1 MDFKKKKMKRKG
13 EWHSAWGSAVQHRRC
28 ERGHNQGSK
37 SLQGAHPFSLD
48 LCRHPPTLRMHT
60 NLLAR
65 GRALPS
71 YTCALPSDDQCQ
83 KKKKKKIVLKGLWER
98 IGGLD
103 KVHIMPRKS
112 WRTCA
117 VRRHLTSLRSA
128 RRIFLHCAAYTVK
141 YAALSEWISLARVIF

>member
-1 MDFKKKKMKRKG
+1 MKRKG

-65 GRALPS
+65 GRVAAVSRAMNVKPRAD
-71 YTCALPSDDQCQ
+71 TNRQCNKINQQ
-83 KKKKKKIVLKGLWER
+83 KLNTAT
-98 IGGLD
+98 D
-103 KVHIMPRKS
+103 
-112 WRTCA
+112 C
-117 VRRHLTSLRSA
+117 SLRK
-128 RRIFLHCAAYTVK
+128 IND
-141 YAALSEWISLARVIF
+141 

>member
-1 MDFKKKKMKRKG
+1 MKRKG

-71 YTCALPSDDQCQ
+71 YTAHCLVTTNA
-83 KKKKKKIVLKGLWER
+83 KKKNCTQRVSLRLSSKQASYKLQVTSRQRSFKSDGPLGRTEQHGL
-98 IGGLD
+98 GF
-103 KVHIMPRKS
+103 
-112 WRTCA
+112 WRTGEFA
-117 VRRHLTSLRSA
+117 GNAQLQRWWMGRSGQRHG
-128 RRIFLHCAAYTVK
+128 
-141 YAALSEWISLARVIF
+141 

>member
-1 MDFKKKKMKRKG
+1 MERKG

-71 YTCALPSDDQCQ
+71 YTAHCLVTTNAKKK
-83 KKKKKKIVLKGLWER
+83 KKKKKKIVLKGLVSDYQSKQASVKLQVTSRQRSFKSDGPLGRTEQH
-98 IGGLD
+98 GLGF
-103 KVHIMPRKS
+103 
-112 WRTCA
+112 WRTGEFA
-117 VRRHLTSLRSA
+117 GNAQLRRWWMGRSGQ
-128 RRIFLHCAAYTVK
+128 RHG
-141 YAALSEWISLARVIF
+141 

>member
-1 MDFKKKKMKRKG
+1 MKRKG

-71 YTCALPSDDQCQ
+71 YTAHCLVTTNAK
-83 KKKKKKIVLKGLWER
+83 KKKKKKIVLKGLLKNSIQEQQFSALEDY
-98 IGGLD
+98 IETS
-103 KVHIMPRKS
+103 IMLQYNS
-112 WRTCA
+112 
-117 VRRHLTSLRSA
+117 
-128 RRIFLHCAAYTVK
+128 
-141 YAALSEWISLARVIF
+141 